1 MQNIIHYE
9 KPFDYY
15 IIDDFLEESEAIKL
29 SNEFIPFE
37 SNLWFDYNNPL
48 EVKKTLNN
56 WYHFPEN
63 TYKLFSKLNSD
74 SFINDLQ
81 KITNTQKLY
90 PDIGLHGAGWHI
102 HGKGGKLNVHLDY
115 SIHPKLK
122 LQRKYN
128 LILYLSQ
135 DWNPEWGGNLEF
147 WSHDSANNIPYEKV
161 SQVDCK
167 FNRAVIFDTT
177 KNSWHGFNDP
187 INCPKGQYRK
197 SIACYYLTEI
207 QGTIENRYRA
217 LYSASKTQENDEN
230 IKQLI
235 ENRSKL

>member
-9 KPFDYY
+9 NPFDYY
-15 IIDDFLEESEAIKL
+15 VIDNFLEESEAIQL

-37 SNLWFDYNNPL
+37 SDHWFNYNNPL
-48 EVKKTLNN
+48 EVKKTLND
-56 WYHFPEN
+56 WYYFPET
-63 TYKLFSKLNSD
+63 TYKFFSKLNSKF
-74 SFINDLQ
+74 FIENLQ
-81 KITNTQKLY
+81 KITNTDKLY

-102 HGKGGKLNVHLDY
+102 HGNGGKLNVHLDY

-135 DWNPEWGGNLEF
+135 DWDSEWGGNLEF
-147 WSHDSANNIPYEKV
+147 WSHDDINKKPKEKSAIVE
-161 SQVDCK
+161 CK

-187 INCPKGQYRK
+187 INCPEGVYRK
-197 SIACYYLTEI
+197 SIACYYLTDI
-207 QGTIENRYRA
+207 YGHIEERYRA
-217 LYSASKTQENDEN
+217 LYSISKEQEKDEN
-230 IKQLI
+230 IKKFV
-235 ENRSKL
+235 EKRSKL

>member
-9 KPFDYY
+9 NPFDYY
-15 IIDDFLEESEAIKL
+15 VIDNFLEESEAIQL

-37 SNLWFDYNNPL
+37 SDHWFNYNNPL

-63 TYKLFSKLNSD
+63 TYKVFSKLNSD
-74 SFINDLQ
+74 SFIEDLQ
-81 KITNTQKLY
+81 KITNTKNLH

-102 HGKGGKLNVHLDY
+102 HGNGGKLNVHLDY

-122 LQRKYN
+122 LQRKFN

-135 DWNPEWGGNLEF
+135 NWNPEWGGNLEF
-147 WSHDSANNIPYEKV
+147 WSHDSNNNRPKEKV

-187 INCPKGQYRK
+187 INCPEGVYRK
-197 SIACYYLTEI
+197 SIACYYLTDI
-207 QGTIENRYRA
+207 LSNIEERYRA
-217 LYSASKTQENDEN
+217 LYSVSREQEKDEN
-230 IKQLI
+230 IKQFV
-235 ENRSKL
+235 EKRSKL